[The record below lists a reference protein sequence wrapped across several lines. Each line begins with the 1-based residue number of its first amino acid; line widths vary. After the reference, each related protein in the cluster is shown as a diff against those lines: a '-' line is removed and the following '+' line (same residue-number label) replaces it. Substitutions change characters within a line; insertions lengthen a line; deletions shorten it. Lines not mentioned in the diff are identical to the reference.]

1 MENPQKASSLGVG
14 QRDEILL
21 FAEQPMVDDDLNET
35 GEIVR
40 RVDGGGSEGQAAAD
54 ELVPVLYRELRKLAQ
69 WQMGRGTPGVTLQPT
84 ALVHE
89 AYIRLADQSKAD
101 WRSRTHFIAVA
112 SKVMRNLLIDHARA
126 KAAEKRGGGWKPV
139 TLMNEA
145 VGGRE
150 LDVDQMLALDQ
161 ALQRLAERDERQARV
176 VELRFFGGLKVAEVA
191 ESMEVSQRT
200 AEGLWT
206 HARAWLLRE
215 LSREGER

>member
-1 MENPQKASSLGVG
+1 VGTAYRSVVCVIVGELDQTMPGEDEVSGIVARLG
-14 QRDEILL
+14 
-21 FAEQPMVDDDLNET
+21 A
-35 GEIVR
+35 GEA
-40 RVDGGGSEGQAAAD
+40 DGRAAAD
-54 ELVPVLYRELRKLAQ
+54 ELVPHLYRELRRLAQ

-89 AYIRLADQSKAD
+89 AYIRLADRSQGD

-126 KAAEKRGGGWKPV
+126 KAAEKRGGGWQPV
-139 TLMNEA
+139 TLMDEA

-161 ALQRLAERDERQARV
+161 ALQRLAEHDQRQARV

-191 ESMEVSQRT
+191 ELLDVSQRT

-215 LSREGER
+215 LSREGDR

>member
-1 MENPQKASSLGVG
+1 MNNEDQVSKIAPRMRMTEA
-14 QRDEILL
+14 
-21 FAEQPMVDDDLNET
+21 DD
-35 GEIVR
+35 R
-40 RVDGGGSEGQAAAD
+40 GGAD
-54 ELVPVLYRELRKLAQ
+54 EMVQRLYGELRRLAQ
-69 WQMGRGTPGVTLQPT
+69 WQMNRGTPGVTLQPT

-89 AYIRLADQSKAD
+89 AYIRLADRSQGD

-139 TLMNEA
+139 TLMDEA
-145 VGGRE
+145 VGGHE
-150 LDVDQMLALDQ
+150 LDVDRMLALDQ
-161 ALQRLAERDERQARV
+161 ALRRLAEHDSRQARV

-191 ESMEVSQRT
+191 ELMEVSQRT

-215 LSREGER
+215 LSREGDR

>member
-1 MENPQKASSLGVG
+1 MENEDQVS
-14 QRDEILL
+14 EITDRMGSTE
-21 FAEQPMVDDDLNET
+21 ADDRA
-35 GEIVR
+35 GP
-40 RVDGGGSEGQAAAD
+40 D
-54 ELVPVLYRELRKLAQ
+54 ELVPHLYRELRRLAQ
-69 WQMGRGTPGVTLQPT
+69 WQMDRGTPGVTLQPT

-89 AYIRLADQSKAD
+89 AYIRLADRSQAD

-126 KAAEKRGGGWKPV
+126 KAAEKRGGGWQPV
-139 TLMNEA
+139 TLVDEA
-145 VGGRE
+145 IGGRE

-161 ALQRLAERDERQARV
+161 ALQRLAEHDERQARV

-191 ESMEVSQRT
+191 ELMEVSQRT

-215 LSREGER
+215 LSREGEK